1 MTAPTPPADPDAATA
16 FLVAA
21 LVPRDGSHADGT
33 IDEAEA
39 IRTLHPEVA
48 GASIHAAAVRG
59 DAGAV
64 ARFLAADRGLAT
76 APGGP
81 YGWDPLTHLCF
92 SRYLKHAFDDG
103 EEFVAAARLLLEAG
117 ASARTGWSEPAHQP
131 SPAWESVLY
140 GAAGI
145 ARHPGV
151 TRLLLEHGADP
162 NDEETP
168 YHAPEGHD
176 NRALRVLVED
186 GRLNADSLGVILVR
200 KADWHDAE
208 GMAWLLEHG
217 VPADPM
223 TRFGRTPLHHA
234 LLRDNH
240 LSMIELLLAHGAD
253 PARRMSGRSAAALA
267 AFRGRGDVL
276 ALLDRRGL
284 PVVLDGAERLVAE
297 CARDHAAGVAGLAAA
312 EPQLVEE
319 LRGMAAE
326 LLAGFAGNDNSSG
339 VGHLLDLGLPVDARL
354 PQGDGYWGYAADSTA
369 LHVAAWRLCHDTVRL
384 LVERGADVNARDGA
398 GRSPL
403 MLAVQGCVDSHW
415 SEWRS
420 PASADALLR
429 AGATLDGVP
438 YPCGYT
444 ELDEVIEA
452 AGRPDGL

>member
-1 MTAPTPPADPDAATA
+1 MPDPTPDDVSA

-33 IDEAEA
+33 IDEAEV
-39 IRTLHPEVA
+39 IRTLHPAVA
-48 GASIHAAAVRG
+48 GASIYTAAVLGDAAAIR
-59 DAGAV
+59 
-64 ARFLAADRGLAT
+64 RLLAADPALAT

-117 ASARTGWSEPAHQP
+117 ASAGAGWSEPSHQP
-131 SPAWESVLY
+131 APQWESVLY

-151 TRLLLEHGADP
+151 TRVLLEHGADP

-176 NRALRVLVED
+176 NRALRVLVES
-186 GRLNADSLGVILVR
+186 GRLDADSLGVILAR

-223 TRFGRTPLHHA
+223 TRFGRTPLHQA
-234 LLRDNH
+234 LLRDNS
-240 LSMIELLLAHGAD
+240 LAMIELLLAHGAD
-253 PARRMSGRSAAALA
+253 PARRVHGRSAAALA

-276 ALLDRRGL
+276 ALLERRGL
-284 PVVLDGAERLVAE
+284 PVVLEGTERLVAAA
-297 CARDHAAGVAGLAAA
+297 ARDHAAEVASLLAA
-312 EPQLVEE
+312 EPG
-319 LRGMAAE
+319 LREALAPLAAE

-339 VGHLLDLGLPVDARL
+339 VGLLLDLGLPVDARL
-354 PQGDGYWGYAADSTA
+354 SQGDGYWGYAPESTA

-384 LVERGADVNARDGA
+384 LVERGADVDARDGA
-398 GRSPL
+398 GRTPL
-403 MLAVQGCVDSHW
+403 MLAVRGCVDSPW

-420 PASADALLR
+420 PASADVLLG
-429 AGATLDGVP
+429 AGASVEGVP
-438 YPCGYT
+438 YPSGYT
-444 ELDEVIEA
+444 ELDRVIEV